1 MTDSTGLHQYEFDR
15 VLRCMICAR
24 CGAAMS
30 AAIPLCP
37 GKKPPNLTA
46 VGVQSTQEKSPQ

>member
-15 VLRCMICAR
+15 VLRCMLCAR

-37 GKKPPNLTA
+37 GKKKEEP
-46 VGVQSTQEKSPQ
+46 SEKSVLPKK